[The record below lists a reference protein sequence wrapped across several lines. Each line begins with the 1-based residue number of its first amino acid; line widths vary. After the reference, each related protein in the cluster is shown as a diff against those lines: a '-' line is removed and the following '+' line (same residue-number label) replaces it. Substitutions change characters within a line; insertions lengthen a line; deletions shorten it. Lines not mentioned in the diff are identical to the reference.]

1 MNKKKN
7 NLKALIVA
15 ILRIALRKTGST
27 SVYIFI
33 GFKVSCLVRSHEH
46 FMDGTRRHV
55 LNVNFKTQDLWKQKD
70 NVLLIDLAKEFLW
83 HPMACVTL

>member
-15 ILRIALRKTGST
+15 ILRIALRRTGST
-27 SVYIFI
+27 SVHILI

-46 FMDGTRRHV
+46 CRDGTRRHV

-70 NVLLIDLAKEFLW
+70 NVLQIDLAKEFLW
-83 HPMACVTL
+83 HPTACVTL